1 MPRLT
6 LFALWAIVIT
16 VTGDE
21 LEQQIGSAHQCMAFR
36 ITRGNV
42 KSGMFPFP
50 SLESAYIGF
59 TLHFLCGSCP
69 DILTTNNV
77 SLYETLTSLRSLN
90 FLYKKTN
97 INIYNI
103 LSQRA
108 QQIIGQR
115 VWLTW
120 KHWRIRLVLS
130 YNFLLF
136 FFNKFNE
143 NATINYVWV
152 LYSLHFNVLYLTLSA
167 ALGPRPTGCF

>member
-1 MPRLT
+1 MVHCAQVDIICFMGHLRS
-6 LFALWAIVIT
+6 IVIT

-69 DILTTNNV
+69 DILTTNND

-90 FLYKKTN
+90 FL
-97 INIYNI
+97 
-103 LSQRA
+103 
-108 QQIIGQR
+108 
-115 VWLTW
+115 
-120 KHWRIRLVLS
+120 
-130 YNFLLF
+130 F
-136 FFNKFNE
+136 
-143 NATINYVWV
+143 
-152 LYSLHFNVLYLTLSA
+152 
-167 ALGPRPTGCF
+167 

>member
-130 YNFLLF
+130 YNFLF
-136 FFNKFNE
+136 FFSNKFNE
-143 NATINYVWV
+143 NATINYVLV
-152 LYSLHFNVLYLTLSA
+152 LSSLHFNVLYLTLSA

>member
-130 YNFLLF
+130 YNFLF
-136 FFNKFNE
+136 FSSNKFNE
-143 NATINYVWV
+143 NATINYVLV
-152 LYSLHFNVLYLTLSA
+152 LSSLHFNVLYLTLSA

>member
-130 YNFLLF
+130 YNFLF
-136 FFNKFNE
+136 FFSNKFNE
-143 NATINYVWV
+143 NGTINYVLV
-152 LYSLHFNVLYLTLSA
+152 LSSLHFNVLYLTLSA